1 MGSPDIRIAAVGT
14 ALPGPLVDN
23 ATLMRR
29 FGLAPV
35 WAQWIDA
42 FVGTRSRHFAVDL
55 DTGEIMYSLADL
67 AETAARQAMD
77 RAGITAA
84 DVDLMV
90 MGSATPD
97 DLMPATVNHVADR
110 LGVNAIPTYQL
121 LSGCTGAY
129 QALDIAVASLAG
141 GRCQTA
147 LVLGGDTCAR
157 FLDLDM
163 DLEHAAPDLQV
174 NVMLFGDGAGAAVL
188 TTKPVPDRPV
198 LRTVFHRMVGLGR
211 APGQVVRWRGAIPS
225 NEPVASEDFKAIEE
239 HAPEMAM
246 QALTELLERVDWKPV
261 DLDYIL
267 PPQLSGQMTSRVLEQ
282 LGVPGAEDINVVE
295 EIANTANALPFF
307 LLERLLPLLQ
317 PGERAAAVSI
327 EASKWIKAGYALE
340 LPGADAEGW

>member
-1 MGSPDIRIAAVGT
+1 MGSTDIRIAAVGT
-14 ALPGPLVDN
+14 ALPGPVVDN

-35 WAQWIDA
+35 WEQWIDA
-42 FVGTRSRHFAVDL
+42 FVGTKSRHFAVDL
-55 DTGEIMYSLADL
+55 DTGEIVQSLADI
-67 AETAARQAMD
+67 AETAARQAMN

-110 LGVNAIPTYQL
+110 LGIDGIPTYQL

-129 QALDIAVASLAG
+129 QALDIAVGSLAA
-141 GRCQTA
+141 GRHRTA

-163 DLEHAAPDLQV
+163 DLEHAPPDLQV

-188 TTKPVPDRPV
+188 TTEPMPGRPV

-211 APGQVVRWRGAIPS
+211 PPGQVVRWRGAIPS
-225 NEPVASEDFKAIEE
+225 DEPVASEDFKAIEE
-239 HAPEMAM
+239 HAPEMAA
-246 QALTELLERVDWKPV
+246 QALGELLERLDWKPV

-267 PPQLSGQMTSRVLEQ
+267 PPQLSGQMTRRVLEQ
-282 LGVPGAEDINVVE
+282 LGVPGAEEINVVE

-307 LLERLLPLLQ
+307 LLERLLPMMQ
-317 PGERAAAVSI
+317 PGERAAGVSI

-340 LPGADAEGW
+340 LTGADAEGR